1 MQIATKVLVPL
12 SVRGAGEE
20 DEEEGSSSNAEDGTS
35 AESALAGGG
44 VTFKPQQHRKRCC
57 DDDFSSLSTRLRCL
71 LAAVIVLLVLTAV
84 FVPLYY
90 FVFREHLGPLWRT
103 LFWTRATD
111 ASSGGVET
119 TVGGTTLD
127 ETLAPFQTTPA
138 WKPQCPEAPVLEW
151 NRFDC
156 FPENPDV
163 DLSTCEDRGCCW
175 AVTNV
180 RNDKDGPA
188 AREHYRSAYT
198 KGASAVREREQFSCS
213 APKDGAT
220 NAAAHIYVYDADQIY
235 RNLDRTCHAVSILA
249 TADFH

>member
-1 MQIATKVLVPL
+1 MRAVTTPL
-12 SVRGAGEE
+12 CACKCSPCSCSSSRRSSEYRAWRPRSRRSSRGEDGGRYAEEE
-20 DEEEGSSSNAEDGTS
+20 DEEEGSSSSAEDGTS

-44 VTFKPQQHRKRCC
+44 VTFKSQQHRKRCC

-71 LAAVIVLLVLTAV
+71 LAAVVVLLVLTAV

-90 FVFREHLGPLWRT
+90 FVFREHFGPLWRT
-103 LFWTRATD
+103 LFGTRVAD
-111 ASSGGVET
+111 ASSGGAEA
-119 TVGGTTLD
+119 TVGGAGVSTLD

-151 NRFDC
+151 DRFDC
-156 FPENPDV
+156 YPEDPDV
-163 DLSTCEDRGCCW
+163 DLRTCEDRGCCW

-198 KGASAVREREQFSCS
+198 KGAPAV
-213 APKDGAT
+213 
-220 NAAAHIYVYDADQIY
+220 
-235 RNLDRTCHAVSILA
+235 
-249 TADFH
+249 